1 MDSTAGPSPTDHL
14 EPTAVA
20 QSGAG
25 LTPFD
30 LQQVTLTRREHIE
43 LRHQLSSY
51 RTLHGKAVSR
61 MQRMQRTHD
70 REIGVSRSRIAQLEA
85 ELDAAKAQ
93 IRDLRQRVFGSKTE
107 HSRWVHVKTDGEPAA
122 PTRPRGQQRGAAG
135 HGRRRL
141 ESLPT
146 REEHRVLGTQCCTD
160 CGRPFQEIAGT
171 HDAEVLEIEVKAYRR
186 VVRRHRYRPA
196 CACGC
201 GPGVVSAK
209 LAPQL
214 IPRGKLGVSIWV
226 EALLS
231 KYLYGQPTHRL
242 LQDWADQGLEV
253 AQGTLTDGLRCL
265 APMFAPL
272 AQACLEELRKA
283 SHWHADETRWEV
295 FEEREGKIGHRWYL
309 WVFSS
314 ETVVSFVLDP
324 SRSATVP
331 LSALKGVGPGVLS
344 VDRYAAYRKFARR
357 TPGVELAICW
367 AHQRRDF
374 LRVANDHPRLW
385 DWAMGWVGQIGQ
397 VYRLHAERRA
407 RAGDP
412 ADEAFVETDTKLRER
427 LAAMRAQCDLE
438 LVDPQIAKPAAHVLR
453 ALSLYWPGLVRFV
466 DHPLIGLDN
475 NAAERLLRPAVV
487 GRKNYY
493 GSGSECS
500 GALAAT
506 LMGLFATVRKWGL
519 NPRTWLTRY
528 LQACC
533 EAGGRA
539 PEQFDRFLPWTMSEA
554 ESAVMRA
561 GPTIDT
567 S

>member
-1 MDSTAGPSPTDHL
+1 M
-14 EPTAVA
+14 
-20 QSGAG
+20 
-25 LTPFD
+25 
-30 LQQVTLTRREHIE
+30 
-43 LRHQLSSY
+43 
-51 RTLHGKAVSR
+51 
-61 MQRMQRTHD
+61 
-70 REIGVSRSRIAQLEA
+70 
-85 ELDAAKAQ
+85 
-93 IRDLRQRVFGSKTE
+93 
-107 HSRWVHVKTDGEPAA
+107 
-122 PTRPRGQQRGAAG
+122 
-135 HGRRRL
+135 
-141 ESLPT
+141 
-146 REEHRVLGTQCCTD
+146 
-160 CGRPFQEIAGT
+160 
-171 HDAEVLEIEVKAYRR
+171 
-186 VVRRHRYRPA
+186 
-196 CACGC
+196 
-201 GPGVVSAK
+201 
-209 LAPQL
+209 
-214 IPRGKLGVSIWV
+214 
-226 EALLS
+226 
-231 KYLYGQPTHRL
+231 

-283 SHWHADETRWEV
+283 SHWHA
-295 FEEREGKIGHRWYL
+295 
-309 WVFSS
+309 
-314 ETVVSFVLDP
+314 
-324 SRSATVP
+324 
-331 LSALKGVGPGVLS
+331 
-344 VDRYAAYRKFARR
+344 
-357 TPGVELAICW
+357 
-367 AHQRRDF
+367 
-374 LRVANDHPRLW
+374 
-385 DWAMGWVGQIGQ
+385 
-397 VYRLHAERRA
+397 ERRA

-438 LVDPQIAKPAAHVLR
+438 LADRQLAKPAAHVLR

-466 DHPLIGLDN
+466 DHPLIDLDN

-539 PEQFDRFLPWTMSEA
+539 PEQLDRFLPWTMSEA